1 MCVGHVR
8 GKVILGAE
16 EVEAP
21 QQKPRSDSR
30 VLRQARPLPTSS
42 PARIWALIPA
52 FICGALAYGVAEA
65 ADPDVNE
72 FTVKAAYISKFG
84 GFIRWPDG
92 AFTSDTSPITIC
104 VIGDSPVGNALTKAT
119 ARPIGNRAVAVRS
132 IKAFSPESGCHI
144 LYTGDSNVERV
155 SQTLKAARGAGVLTV
170 TDLADGEGAAPV
182 INFVMKE
189 NHVRFEIDERAA
201 FENGLTISSQ
211 LLGLAVSVKNRG

>member
-1 MCVGHVR
+1 M
-8 GKVILGAE
+8 
-16 EVEAP
+16 EAP

-30 VLRQARPLPTSS
+30 TVLRPARSSPRPS
-42 PARIWALIPA
+42 PARIWALA
-52 FICGALAYGVAEA
+52 AVLICGAVAYDAAQA

-84 GFIRWPDG
+84 GFIRWPDS

-104 VIGDSPVGNALTKAT
+104 VIGDSPVGNALAKAVT
-119 ARPIGNRAVAVRS
+119 RPIGNRPVAVRS
-132 IKAFSPESGCHI
+132 IKAFSSESGCHI
-144 LYTGDSNVERV
+144 LYAGDSNVERV

-170 TDLADGEGAAPV
+170 TDLADGDGAAPV